1 MTAMQPMPR
10 RLLRQANEQLSCVA
24 PVGDDRLEL
33 PALHFGWVERSE
45 THQIIGDGLLLRSTH
60 GLLCMLAAL
69 GVVLVLEK
77 GQLFRPHHTAVQVRW
92 LSPSCALNFDSGIA
106 TAPGAA

>member
-1 MTAMQPMPR
+1 
-10 RLLRQANEQLSCVA
+10 
-24 PVGDDRLEL
+24 
-33 PALHFGWVERSE
+33 
-45 THQIIGDGLLLRSTH
+45 
-60 GLLCMLAAL
+60 MLAAL